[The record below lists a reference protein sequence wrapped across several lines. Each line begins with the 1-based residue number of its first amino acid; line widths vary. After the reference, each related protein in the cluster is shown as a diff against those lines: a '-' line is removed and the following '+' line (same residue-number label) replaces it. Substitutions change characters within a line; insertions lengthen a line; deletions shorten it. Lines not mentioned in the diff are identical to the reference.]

1 MSTMPAPVE
10 MEDRRGAL
18 HAPVEADRMS
28 ALPGSNTATTFR
40 RGALYPPDLPG
51 ALIQDDD
58 FLPKT

>member
-1 MSTMPAPVE
+1 VE